1 MSYEESVEIKADL
14 RITGTAIDVQIADWG
29 DKATEEFNDL
39 IFREATKKRRILA
52 LPVLPLTGVDIT
64 ETVRDA
70 TNNLVKERYYLFVKN
85 PEMADKHRDLAMRE
99 IERFVERL
107 KVDTE
112 WFGRIAR

>member
-1 MSYEESVEIKADL
+1 MSYEELAEIKLDL
-14 RITGTAIDVQIADWG
+14 RITGTAIDAQIADWG
-29 DKATEEFNDL
+29 DKGTEEFNDL
-39 IFREATKKRRILA
+39 VFREATKKRRITS

-70 TNNLVKERYYLFVKN
+70 TNNLVKERYYLFVIN

-99 IERFVERL
+99 IERFVDRL
-107 KVDTE
+107 KIDSE

>member
-1 MSYEESVEIKADL
+1 LSYEESTEIKLDL
-14 RITGTAIDVQIADWG
+14 RITGTAIDAQIADWG

-39 IFREATKKRRILA
+39 VFIEATKKRRITA

-64 ETVRDA
+64 EIVKDA

-85 PEMADKHRDLAMRE
+85 PEMATQHKDLAMRE
-99 IERFVERL
+99 IEQFVARL
-107 KVDTE
+107 KVDSE